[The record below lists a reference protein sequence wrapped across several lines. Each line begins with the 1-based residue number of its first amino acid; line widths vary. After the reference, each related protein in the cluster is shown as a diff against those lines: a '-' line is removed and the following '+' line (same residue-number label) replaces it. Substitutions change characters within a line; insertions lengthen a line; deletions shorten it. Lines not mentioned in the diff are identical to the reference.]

1 MGKLHD
7 APFDFSSLAF
17 EFLTGASIPPPASRK
32 SIARANTEKCRILDP
47 RSIFAY
53 PLDRRMPATS
63 RFDLKMNADDK
74 EIVARAAALMGI
86 TMPG

>member
-17 EFLTGASIPPPASRK
+17 EFLTAASIPLASRK

-53 PLDRRMPATS
+53 PLDHRMPATA

-86 TMPG
+86 TMAG

>member
-1 MGKLHD
+1 MVRLRD

-17 EFLTGASIPPPASRK
+17 EFLTAASIPPASRK
-32 SIARANTEKCRILDP
+32 SIARANTEKCRILDR

-53 PLDRRMPATS
+53 PLDHRMPATA

-86 TMPG
+86 TMAG